1 MENGYTPS
9 FNNWK
14 KNVCSASRRL
24 KTVRLCSV
32 AWLCNRVF
40 SLQSFTIRRCLTSHI
55 VTTQPLLFGSWLF
68 FKRCRT
74 QGGGGGLVLWFRAI
88 EAYGFILGA
97 RQNFLF
103 TNFTRVFFLKG
114 SRCRTPPPSPSL
126 DQPHTGGSEKCGQ
139 GGSRP
144 FVWVRYYCDIFGGS
158 SKSYCDSELLV
169 PRG

>member
-1 MENGYTPS
+1 M
-9 FNNWK
+9 
-14 KNVCSASRRL
+14 CSASRRL

-32 AWLCNRVF
+32 VWLRNRGF

-68 FKRCRT
+68 LSDAAPKGVGVGWSC
-74 QGGGGGLVLWFRAI
+74 
-88 EAYGFILGA
+88 GFGQLRHMDLYLAPDRIFYLLIL
-97 RQNFLF
+97 L
-103 TNFTRVFFLKG
+103 VFFLKG